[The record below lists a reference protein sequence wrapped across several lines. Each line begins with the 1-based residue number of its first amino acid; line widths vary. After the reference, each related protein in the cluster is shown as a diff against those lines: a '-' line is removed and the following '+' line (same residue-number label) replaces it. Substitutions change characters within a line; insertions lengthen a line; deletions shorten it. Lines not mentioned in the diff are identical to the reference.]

1 MNLILLRAQ
10 LRGLSAFRS
19 LLDTPMLK
27 DALQL
32 LDAAARRDG
41 EGALAAYD
49 QMFYCLKAEGY
60 SGLGTWMW
68 DTLRYTET
76 PYGDLA
82 GSGRSDP
89 ELEGAA
95 RRDVDALLQLARLGA
110 EDIRVALK
118 PILTEEY
125 VSVLDNLPAWET
137 GAPFTFEEL
146 AAFYRENGAGLYAK
160 YRAFLWEEGRLVPV
174 ADPDCPHPVELLGY
188 DQQRK
193 QVLDNTRLLVEGK
206 PSNNVLLFG
215 DGGTGKSATVKSM
228 LYLPGMENLRLIEI
242 QKENL
247 VGMPRLIRS
256 LAGRR
261 QSFILFIDDL
271 AFDQDDK
278 TYSSLKT
285 ILEGGLEKRP
295 LNVAIYAT
303 SNRRHLVR
311 QTFSD
316 RAGDEVDAFETISE
330 KTALAERFGLRIVC
344 GTNLTAQGLLAG
356 ILQEEDDE
364 DQCVM
369 FGSST
374 ANFSAVPAAKH
385 QWNRPLSSVQPPR
398 AGMMVFGVLR
408 ANGTMELA
416 NTQPTLHVDDKILF
430 AELAD

>member
-49 QMFYCLKAEGY
+49 QMFYRLKAEGY
-60 SGLGTWMW
+60 SGLGTWLW

-89 ELEGAA
+89 ELEEAA
-95 RRDVDALLQLARLGA
+95 RRDVDALLQLARLRA

-330 KTALAERFGLRIVC
+330 KTALAERFGLRIPYM
-344 GTNLTAQGLLAG
+344 TMSKSEYLALIDHLAG
-356 ILQEEDDE
+356 LYHVEMNRE
-364 DQCVM
+364 VLH
-369 FGSST
+369 
-374 ANFSAVPAAKH
+374 AKAMEWEIRH
-385 QWNRPLSSVQPPR
+385 AGRTPRVARQFIASLS
-398 AGMMVFGVLR
+398 
-408 ANGTMELA
+408 
-416 NTQPTLHVDDKILF
+416 
-430 AELAD
+430 

>member
-1 MNLILLRAQ
+1 
-10 LRGLSAFRS
+10 
-19 LLDTPMLK
+19 MLK

-49 QMFYCLKAEGY
+49 QMFYRLKAEGY
-60 SGLGTWMW
+60 SGLGTWLW

-89 ELEGAA
+89 ELEEAA
-95 RRDVDALLQLARLGA
+95 RRDVDALLQLARLRA

-146 AAFYRENGAGLYAK
+146 AAFYQENGAGLYAK

-330 KTALAERFGLRIVC
+330 KTALAERFGLRIPYM
-344 GTNLTAQGLLAG
+344 TMSKSEYLALIDHLAG
-356 ILQEEDDE
+356 LYHVEMNRE
-364 DQCVM
+364 VLH
-369 FGSST
+369 
-374 ANFSAVPAAKH
+374 AKAMEWEIRH
-385 QWNRPLSSVQPPR
+385 AGRTPRVARQFIASLS
-398 AGMMVFGVLR
+398 
-408 ANGTMELA
+408 
-416 NTQPTLHVDDKILF
+416 
-430 AELAD
+430 

>member
-49 QMFYCLKAEGY
+49 QMFYHLKAEEY
-60 SGLGTWMW
+60 SGLGAWLW

-82 GSGRSDP
+82 GSGRSDS

-146 AAFYRENGAGLYAK
+146 SAFYRENGAGLYAK
-160 YRAFLWEEGRLVPV
+160 YRAFLWEEGQLVPV

-285 ILEGGLEKRP
+285 ILEGGLERRP

-330 KTALAERFGLRIVC
+330 KTALAERFGLRIPYM
-344 GTNLTAQGLLAG
+344 TMSKSEYLALIDHLAG
-356 ILQEEDDE
+356 LYHVEMNRE
-364 DQCVM
+364 VLH
-369 FGSST
+369 
-374 ANFSAVPAAKH
+374 AKAMEWEIRH
-385 QWNRPLSSVQPPR
+385 AGRTPRVARQFIASLS
-398 AGMMVFGVLR
+398 
-408 ANGTMELA
+408 
-416 NTQPTLHVDDKILF
+416 
-430 AELAD
+430 

>member
-19 LLDTPMLK
+19 LLDTLMLK

-49 QMFYCLKAEGY
+49 QMFYRLKAEGY
-60 SGLGTWMW
+60 SGLGTWLW

-89 ELEGAA
+89 ELERAA

-146 AAFYRENGAGLYAK
+146 AAFYQENGAGLYAK

-285 ILEGGLEKRP
+285 ILEGGLERRP

-330 KTALAERFGLRIVC
+330 KTALAERFGLRIPYM
-344 GTNLTAQGLLAG
+344 TMSKSEYLALIDHLAG
-356 ILQEEDDE
+356 LYHVEMNRE
-364 DQCVM
+364 VLH
-369 FGSST
+369 
-374 ANFSAVPAAKH
+374 AKAMEWEIRH
-385 QWNRPLSSVQPPR
+385 AGRTPRVARQFIASLS
-398 AGMMVFGVLR
+398 
-408 ANGTMELA
+408 
-416 NTQPTLHVDDKILF
+416 
-430 AELAD
+430 

>member
-49 QMFYCLKAEGY
+49 QMFYLLKAEGY
-60 SGLGTWMW
+60 SGLGTWLW

-95 RRDVDALLQLARLGA
+95 LRDAETLLQLARLGA

-146 AAFYRENGAGLYAK
+146 AAFYQENGAGLYAK

-285 ILEGGLEKRP
+285 ILEVGLEKLP

-330 KTALAERFGLRIVC
+330 KTALAERFGLRIPYM
-344 GTNLTAQGLLAG
+344 TMSKSEYLALIDHLAG
-356 ILQEEDDE
+356 LYHVEMNRE
-364 DQCVM
+364 VLH
-369 FGSST
+369 
-374 ANFSAVPAAKH
+374 AKAMEWEIRH
-385 QWNRPLSSVQPPR
+385 AGRTPRVARQFIASLS
-398 AGMMVFGVLR
+398 
-408 ANGTMELA
+408 
-416 NTQPTLHVDDKILF
+416 
-430 AELAD
+430 

>member
-49 QMFYCLKAEGY
+49 QMFYRLKAEGY

-146 AAFYRENGAGLYAK
+146 AAFYQENGAGLYAK

-330 KTALAERFGLRIVC
+330 KTALAERFGLRIPYM
-344 GTNLTAQGLLAG
+344 TMSKSEYLALIDHLAG
-356 ILQEEDDE
+356 LYHVEMNRE
-364 DQCVM
+364 VLH
-369 FGSST
+369 
-374 ANFSAVPAAKH
+374 AKAMEWEIRH
-385 QWNRPLSSVQPPR
+385 AGRTPRVARQFIASLS
-398 AGMMVFGVLR
+398 
-408 ANGTMELA
+408 
-416 NTQPTLHVDDKILF
+416 
-430 AELAD
+430 

>member
-49 QMFYCLKAEGY
+49 QMFYRLKAEGY

-95 RRDVDALLQLARLGA
+95 RRDVDALLQLAQLGA

-146 AAFYRENGAGLYAK
+146 AAFYQENGAGLYAK

-330 KTALAERFGLRIVC
+330 KTALAERFGLRIPYM
-344 GTNLTAQGLLAG
+344 TMSKSEYLALIDHLAG
-356 ILQEEDDE
+356 LYHVEMNRE
-364 DQCVM
+364 VLH
-369 FGSST
+369 
-374 ANFSAVPAAKH
+374 AKAMEWEIRH
-385 QWNRPLSSVQPPR
+385 AGRTPRVARQFIASLS
-398 AGMMVFGVLR
+398 
-408 ANGTMELA
+408 
-416 NTQPTLHVDDKILF
+416 
-430 AELAD
+430 

>member
-19 LLDTPMLK
+19 LLDTPLLK

-49 QMFYCLKAEGY
+49 QMFYRLKAEGY
-60 SGLGTWMW
+60 SGLGTWLW

-76 PYGDLA
+76 PFGDLA

-95 RRDVDALLQLARLGA
+95 RRDVDALLLLARLGA
-110 EDIRVALK
+110 EEIRVALK

-146 AAFYRENGAGLYAK
+146 SAFYRENGAGLYAK
-160 YRAFLWEEGRLVPV
+160 YRAFLWEEGQLVPV

-330 KTALAERFGLRIVC
+330 KTALAERFGLRIPYM
-344 GTNLTAQGLLAG
+344 TMSKSEYLALIDHLAG
-356 ILQEEDDE
+356 LYHVEMDRE
-364 DQCVM
+364 VLH
-369 FGSST
+369 
-374 ANFSAVPAAKH
+374 AKAMEWEIRH
-385 QWNRPLSSVQPPR
+385 AGRTPRVARQFIASLS
-398 AGMMVFGVLR
+398 
-408 ANGTMELA
+408 
-416 NTQPTLHVDDKILF
+416 
-430 AELAD
+430 

>member
-49 QMFYCLKAEGY
+49 QMFYLLKAEGY

-137 GAPFTFEEL
+137 ETPFTFEEL
-146 AAFYRENGAGLYAK
+146 AAFYQENGAGLYAK

-228 LYLPGMENLRLIEI
+228 LYLPSMENLRLIEI

-285 ILEGGLEKRP
+285 ILEGGLERRP

-330 KTALAERFGLRIVC
+330 KTALAERFGLRIPYM
-344 GTNLTAQGLLAG
+344 TMSKSEYLALIDHLAG
-356 ILQEEDDE
+356 LYHVEMNRE
-364 DQCVM
+364 VLH
-369 FGSST
+369 
-374 ANFSAVPAAKH
+374 AKAMEWEIRH
-385 QWNRPLSSVQPPR
+385 AGRTPRVARQFIASLS
-398 AGMMVFGVLR
+398 
-408 ANGTMELA
+408 
-416 NTQPTLHVDDKILF
+416 
-430 AELAD
+430 

>member
-1 MNLILLRAQ
+1 MNLILLRAK

-49 QMFYCLKAEGY
+49 QMFYRLKAEGY
-60 SGLGTWMW
+60 SGLGTWLW
-68 DTLRYTET
+68 HTLRYTET
-76 PYGDLA
+76 PFGDLA

-95 RRDVDALLQLARLGA
+95 RRDVDALLLLARLGT
-110 EDIRVALK
+110 EEIRVALK

-146 AAFYRENGAGLYAK
+146 SAFYRENGAGLYAK
-160 YRAFLWEEGRLVPV
+160 YRAFLWEEGQLVPV

-330 KTALAERFGLRIVC
+330 KTALAERFGLRIPYM
-344 GTNLTAQGLLAG
+344 TMSKSEYLALIDHLAG
-356 ILQEEDDE
+356 LYHVEMNRE
-364 DQCVM
+364 VLH
-369 FGSST
+369 
-374 ANFSAVPAAKH
+374 AKAMEWEIRH
-385 QWNRPLSSVQPPR
+385 AGRTPRVARQFIASLS
-398 AGMMVFGVLR
+398 
-408 ANGTMELA
+408 
-416 NTQPTLHVDDKILF
+416 
-430 AELAD
+430 

>member
-49 QMFYCLKAEGY
+49 QMFYRLKAEGY
-60 SGLGTWMW
+60 SGLGTWLW

-95 RRDVDALLQLARLGA
+95 CRDVDALLQLAQLGA

-330 KTALAERFGLRIVC
+330 KTALAERFGLRIPYM
-344 GTNLTAQGLLAG
+344 TMSKSEYLALIDHLAG
-356 ILQEEDDE
+356 LYHVEMNRE
-364 DQCVM
+364 VLH
-369 FGSST
+369 
-374 ANFSAVPAAKH
+374 AKAMEWEIRH
-385 QWNRPLSSVQPPR
+385 AGRTPRVARQFIASLS
-398 AGMMVFGVLR
+398 
-408 ANGTMELA
+408 
-416 NTQPTLHVDDKILF
+416 
-430 AELAD
+430 

>member
-1 MNLILLRAQ
+1 MNLMLLRAA
-10 LRGLSAFRS
+10 LRGLSNCRP
-19 LLDTPMLK
+19 LLDTPLLQG
-27 DALQL
+27 ALHL
-32 LDAAARRDG
+32 LDAVAARDG
-41 EGALAAYD
+41 ETALEEYD
-49 QMFYCLKAEGY
+49 RLFYRLKEAGY
-60 SGLGTWMW
+60 SGLGAWLW
-68 DTLRYTET
+68 DQLRYTET
-76 PYGDLA
+76 PYGSLA
-82 GSGRSDP
+82 GSGGHDP

-95 RRDVDALLQLARLGA
+95 RRDVETLLRLAQMGA
-110 EDIRVALK
+110 EDVRFALT
-118 PILTEEY
+118 PLLGEEY
-125 VSVLDNLPAWET
+125 APVLSALPAWEK
-137 GAPFTFEEL
+137 GAPFTFDDL
-146 AAFYRENGAGLYAK
+146 DAFYRDHGAGLYAK
-160 YRAFLWEEGRLVPV
+160 YRAFLWEEGQLVPV

-188 DQQRK
+188 DQQRQ

-330 KTALAERFGLRIVC
+330 KTALAERFGLRIPYM
-344 GTNLTAQGLLAG
+344 TMSKSEYLALIDHLAG
-356 ILQEEDDE
+356 LYHVEMNRE
-364 DQCVM
+364 VLH
-369 FGSST
+369 
-374 ANFSAVPAAKH
+374 AKAMEWEIRH
-385 QWNRPLSSVQPPR
+385 AGRTPRVARQFIASLS
-398 AGMMVFGVLR
+398 
-408 ANGTMELA
+408 
-416 NTQPTLHVDDKILF
+416 
-430 AELAD
+430 

>member
-49 QMFYCLKAEGY
+49 QMFYRLKAEGY
-60 SGLGTWMW
+60 SGLGTWLW

-76 PYGDLA
+76 PFGNLA

-146 AAFYRENGAGLYAK
+146 SAFYRENGAGLYAK
-160 YRAFLWEEGRLVPV
+160 YRAFLWEEGQLVPV

-330 KTALAERFGLRIVC
+330 KTALAERFGLRIPYM
-344 GTNLTAQGLLAG
+344 TMSKTEYLALIDHLAG
-356 ILQEEDDE
+356 LYHVEMNRE
-364 DQCVM
+364 VLH
-369 FGSST
+369 
-374 ANFSAVPAAKH
+374 AKAMEWEIRH
-385 QWNRPLSSVQPPR
+385 AGRTPRVARQFIASLS
-398 AGMMVFGVLR
+398 
-408 ANGTMELA
+408 
-416 NTQPTLHVDDKILF
+416 
-430 AELAD
+430 

>member
-49 QMFYCLKAEGY
+49 QMFYRLKAEGY

-89 ELEGAA
+89 ELEEAA
-95 RRDVDALLQLARLGA
+95 RRDAETLLQLAQLGA

-146 AAFYRENGAGLYAK
+146 AAFYQENGAGLYAK

-261 QSFILFIDDL
+261 HSFILFIDDL

-330 KTALAERFGLRIVC
+330 KTALAERFGLRIPYM
-344 GTNLTAQGLLAG
+344 TMSKSEYLAL
-356 ILQEEDDE
+356 IDHL
-364 DQCVM
+364 
-369 FGSST
+369 
-374 ANFSAVPAAKH
+374 AVLYHVEMNREVLHAKAMEWEIRH
-385 QWNRPLSSVQPPR
+385 AGRTPRVARQFIASLS
-398 AGMMVFGVLR
+398 
-408 ANGTMELA
+408 
-416 NTQPTLHVDDKILF
+416 
-430 AELAD
+430 

>member
-49 QMFYCLKAEGY
+49 QMFYLLKAEGY

-89 ELEGAA
+89 ELERAA
-95 RRDVDALLQLARLGA
+95 RRDVDALLQLAQLGT

-330 KTALAERFGLRIVC
+330 KTALAERFGLRIPYM
-344 GTNLTAQGLLAG
+344 TMSKSEYLALIDHLAG
-356 ILQEEDDE
+356 LYHVEMNRE
-364 DQCVM
+364 VLH
-369 FGSST
+369 
-374 ANFSAVPAAKH
+374 AKAMEWEIRH
-385 QWNRPLSSVQPPR
+385 AGRTPRVARQFIASLS
-398 AGMMVFGVLR
+398 
-408 ANGTMELA
+408 
-416 NTQPTLHVDDKILF
+416 
-430 AELAD
+430 

>member
-49 QMFYCLKAEGY
+49 QMFYLLKAEGY

-82 GSGRSDP
+82 GSGRSDS

-146 AAFYRENGAGLYAK
+146 AAFYQENGAGLYAK
-160 YRAFLWEEGRLVPV
+160 YRAFLWEEGQLVPV

-330 KTALAERFGLRIVC
+330 KTALAERFGLRIPYM
-344 GTNLTAQGLLAG
+344 TMSKSEYLALIDHLAG
-356 ILQEEDDE
+356 LYHVEMNRE
-364 DQCVM
+364 VLH
-369 FGSST
+369 
-374 ANFSAVPAAKH
+374 AKAMEWEIRH
-385 QWNRPLSSVQPPR
+385 AGRTPRVSRQFIASLS
-398 AGMMVFGVLR
+398 
-408 ANGTMELA
+408 
-416 NTQPTLHVDDKILF
+416 
-430 AELAD
+430 

>member
-49 QMFYCLKAEGY
+49 QMFYLLKAEGY
-60 SGLGTWMW
+60 SGLGAWLW

-146 AAFYRENGAGLYAK
+146 AAFYQENGAGLYAK
-160 YRAFLWEEGRLVPV
+160 YRAFLWEEGQLVPV

-330 KTALAERFGLRIVC
+330 KTALAERFGLRIPYM
-344 GTNLTAQGLLAG
+344 TMSKSEYLALIDHLAG
-356 ILQEEDDE
+356 LYHVEMNRE
-364 DQCVM
+364 VLH
-369 FGSST
+369 
-374 ANFSAVPAAKH
+374 AKAMEWEIRH
-385 QWNRPLSSVQPPR
+385 AGRTPRVARQFIASLS
-398 AGMMVFGVLR
+398 
-408 ANGTMELA
+408 
-416 NTQPTLHVDDKILF
+416 
-430 AELAD
+430 

>member
-1 MNLILLRAQ
+1 M
-10 LRGLSAFRS
+10 
-19 LLDTPMLK
+19 
-27 DALQL
+27 
-32 LDAAARRDG
+32 
-41 EGALAAYD
+41 
-49 QMFYCLKAEGY
+49 
-60 SGLGTWMW
+60 
-68 DTLRYTET
+68 
-76 PYGDLA
+76 
-82 GSGRSDP
+82 
-89 ELEGAA
+89 
-95 RRDVDALLQLARLGA
+95 
-110 EDIRVALK
+110 
-118 PILTEEY
+118 
-125 VSVLDNLPAWET
+125 LDNLPAWET

-316 RAGDEVDAFETISE
+316 RAGDEVDAFETLHDHEQIGVSGPH
-330 KTALAERFGLRIVC
+330 RPSGR
-344 GTNLTAQGLLAG
+344 
-356 ILQEEDDE
+356 
-364 DQCVM
+364 
-369 FGSST
+369 
-374 ANFSAVPAAKH
+374 AVPCGDE
-385 QWNRPLSSVQPPR
+385 PGGPPR
-398 AGMMVFGVLR
+398 QGHGVGDPPRGADSPGGPAVHRKFKLT
-408 ANGTMELA
+408 GEL
-416 NTQPTLHVDDKILF
+416 PCDKIQT
-430 AELAD
+430 DRRSV

>member
-49 QMFYCLKAEGY
+49 QMFYRLKAEGY
-60 SGLGTWMW
+60 SGLGTWLW

-89 ELEGAA
+89 ELERAA
-95 RRDVDALLQLARLGA
+95 RRDVDALLQLAQLGA

-330 KTALAERFGLRIVC
+330 KTALAERFGLRIPYM
-344 GTNLTAQGLLAG
+344 TMSKSEYLALIDHLAG
-356 ILQEEDDE
+356 LYHVEMNRE
-364 DQCVM
+364 VLH
-369 FGSST
+369 
-374 ANFSAVPAAKH
+374 AKAMEWEIRH
-385 QWNRPLSSVQPPR
+385 AGRTPRVARQFIASLS
-398 AGMMVFGVLR
+398 
-408 ANGTMELA
+408 
-416 NTQPTLHVDDKILF
+416 
-430 AELAD
+430 

>member
-49 QMFYCLKAEGY
+49 QMFYLLKAEGY

-146 AAFYRENGAGLYAK
+146 SAFYRENGAGLYAK
-160 YRAFLWEEGRLVPV
+160 YRAFLWEEGQLVPV

-330 KTALAERFGLRIVC
+330 KTALAERFGLRIPYM
-344 GTNLTAQGLLAG
+344 TMSKSEYLALIDHLAG
-356 ILQEEDDE
+356 LYRVEMNRE
-364 DQCVM
+364 VLH
-369 FGSST
+369 
-374 ANFSAVPAAKH
+374 AKAMEWEIRH
-385 QWNRPLSSVQPPR
+385 AGRTPRVARQFIASLS
-398 AGMMVFGVLR
+398 
-408 ANGTMELA
+408 
-416 NTQPTLHVDDKILF
+416 
-430 AELAD
+430 

>member
-49 QMFYCLKAEGY
+49 QMFYLLKAEGY
-60 SGLGTWMW
+60 SGLGAWLW

-146 AAFYRENGAGLYAK
+146 SAFYRENGAGLYAK
-160 YRAFLWEEGRLVPV
+160 YRAFLWEEGQLVPV

-228 LYLPGMENLRLIEI
+228 LYLPSMENLRLIEI

-285 ILEGGLEKRP
+285 ILEGGLERRP

-330 KTALAERFGLRIVC
+330 KTALAERFGLRIPYM
-344 GTNLTAQGLLAG
+344 TMSKSEYLALIDHLAG
-356 ILQEEDDE
+356 LYHVEMNRE
-364 DQCVM
+364 VLH
-369 FGSST
+369 
-374 ANFSAVPAAKH
+374 AKAMEWEIRH
-385 QWNRPLSSVQPPR
+385 AGRTPRVARQFIASLS
-398 AGMMVFGVLR
+398 
-408 ANGTMELA
+408 
-416 NTQPTLHVDDKILF
+416 
-430 AELAD
+430 

>member
-49 QMFYCLKAEGY
+49 QMFYHLKAEGY

-82 GSGRSDP
+82 GSGRSDS

-95 RRDVDALLQLARLGA
+95 RRDVDALFQLARLGA

-137 GAPFTFEEL
+137 GVPFTFEEL

-160 YRAFLWEEGRLVPV
+160 YRAFLWEEGQLVPV

-330 KTALAERFGLRIVC
+330 KTALAERFGLRIPYM
-344 GTNLTAQGLLAG
+344 TMSKSEYLALIDHLAG
-356 ILQEEDDE
+356 LYHVEMNRE
-364 DQCVM
+364 VLH
-369 FGSST
+369 
-374 ANFSAVPAAKH
+374 AKAMEWEIRH
-385 QWNRPLSSVQPPR
+385 AGRTPRVARQFIASLS
-398 AGMMVFGVLR
+398 
-408 ANGTMELA
+408 
-416 NTQPTLHVDDKILF
+416 
-430 AELAD
+430 

>member
-49 QMFYCLKAEGY
+49 QMFYRLKAEGY
-60 SGLGTWMW
+60 SGLGTWLW

-82 GSGRSDP
+82 GSGRSDS

-137 GAPFTFEEL
+137 GVPFTFEEL
-146 AAFYRENGAGLYAK
+146 SAFYRENGAGLYAK
-160 YRAFLWEEGRLVPV
+160 YRAFLWEEGQLLPV

-330 KTALAERFGLRIVC
+330 KTALAERFGLRIPYM
-344 GTNLTAQGLLAG
+344 TMSKSEYLALIDHLAG
-356 ILQEEDDE
+356 LYHVEMNRE
-364 DQCVM
+364 VLH
-369 FGSST
+369 
-374 ANFSAVPAAKH
+374 AKAMEWEIRH
-385 QWNRPLSSVQPPR
+385 AGRTPRVARQFIASLS
-398 AGMMVFGVLR
+398 
-408 ANGTMELA
+408 
-416 NTQPTLHVDDKILF
+416 
-430 AELAD
+430 

>member
-49 QMFYCLKAEGY
+49 QMFYLLKAEGY
-60 SGLGTWMW
+60 SGLGTWLW

-82 GSGRSDP
+82 GSGRSDS

-125 VSVLDNLPAWET
+125 VSVLDSLPAWET
-137 GAPFTFEEL
+137 GVPFTFEEL
-146 AAFYRENGAGLYAK
+146 SAFYRENGAGLYAK
-160 YRAFLWEEGRLVPV
+160 YRAFLWEEGQLVPV

-330 KTALAERFGLRIVC
+330 KTALAERFGLRIPYM
-344 GTNLTAQGLLAG
+344 TMSKSEYLALIDHLAG
-356 ILQEEDDE
+356 LYHVEMNRE
-364 DQCVM
+364 VLH
-369 FGSST
+369 
-374 ANFSAVPAAKH
+374 AKAMEWEIRH
-385 QWNRPLSSVQPPR
+385 AGRTPRVARQFIASLS
-398 AGMMVFGVLR
+398 
-408 ANGTMELA
+408 
-416 NTQPTLHVDDKILF
+416 
-430 AELAD
+430 

>member
-49 QMFYCLKAEGY
+49 QMFYRLKAEGY
-60 SGLGTWMW
+60 SGLGTWLW

-146 AAFYRENGAGLYAK
+146 AAFYQENGAGLYAK

-228 LYLPGMENLRLIEI
+228 LYLPGMEDLRLIEI

-247 VGMPRLIRS
+247 TGLPRLMRS

-261 QSFILFIDDL
+261 QKFILFIDDL

-285 ILEGGLEKRP
+285 ILEGSLEKRP
-295 LNVAIYAT
+295 ANTAIYAT
-303 SNRRHLVR
+303 SNRRHRVR
-311 QTFSD
+311 QNFSD
-316 RAGDEVDAFETISE
+316 RGSDEVDAAETIAE
-330 KTALAERFGLRIVC
+330 KTALAERFGLRIPY
-344 GTNLTAQGLLAG
+344 LTMNKTDYLALVDYLADQAG
-356 ILQEEDDE
+356 ITMSREQLH
-364 DQCVM
+364 
-369 FGSST
+369 
-374 ANFSAVPAAKH
+374 AKAMTWEIRH
-385 QWNRPLSSVQPPR
+385 SGRTPR
-398 AGMMVFGVLR
+398 VARQFIASL
-408 ANGTMELA
+408 NL
-416 NTQPTLHVDDKILF
+416 
-430 AELAD
+430 

>member
-49 QMFYCLKAEGY
+49 QMFYRLKAEGY
-60 SGLGTWMW
+60 SGLGTWLW

-95 RRDVDALLQLARLGA
+95 LRDAETLLQLARLGA

-137 GAPFTFEEL
+137 GAPFTFEEV

-271 AFDQDDK
+271 AFDQDDQ

-295 LNVAIYAT
+295 VNVAIYAT

-311 QTFSD
+311 QTFSE
-316 RAGDEVDAFETISE
+316 RAGEEIDTFETISE
-330 KTALAERFGLRIVC
+330 KTALAERFGLRIPYM
-344 GTNLTAQGLLAG
+344 TMSKSEYLALIDHLAG
-356 ILQEEDDE
+356 LYHVEMNRE
-364 DQCVM
+364 VLH
-369 FGSST
+369 
-374 ANFSAVPAAKH
+374 AKAMEWEIRH
-385 QWNRPLSSVQPPR
+385 AGRTPRVARQFIASLS
-398 AGMMVFGVLR
+398 
-408 ANGTMELA
+408 
-416 NTQPTLHVDDKILF
+416 
-430 AELAD
+430 

>member
-49 QMFYCLKAEGY
+49 QMFYLLKAEGY

-82 GSGRSDP
+82 GSGRSDS

-137 GAPFTFEEL
+137 GVPFTFEEL

-160 YRAFLWEEGRLVPV
+160 YRAFLWEEGQLVPV

-330 KTALAERFGLRIVC
+330 KTALAERFGLRIPYM
-344 GTNLTAQGLLAG
+344 TMSKSEYLALIDHLAG
-356 ILQEEDDE
+356 LYHVEMNRE
-364 DQCVM
+364 VLH
-369 FGSST
+369 
-374 ANFSAVPAAKH
+374 AKAMEWEIRH
-385 QWNRPLSSVQPPR
+385 AGRTPRVARQFIASLS
-398 AGMMVFGVLR
+398 
-408 ANGTMELA
+408 
-416 NTQPTLHVDDKILF
+416 
-430 AELAD
+430 

>member
-49 QMFYCLKAEGY
+49 QMFYRLKAEGY

-146 AAFYRENGAGLYAK
+146 AAFYQENGAGLYAK

-256 LAGRR
+256 LVGRR

-330 KTALAERFGLRIVC
+330 KTALAERFGLRIPYM
-344 GTNLTAQGLLAG
+344 TMSKSEYLALIDHLAG
-356 ILQEEDDE
+356 LYHVEMNRE
-364 DQCVM
+364 VLH
-369 FGSST
+369 
-374 ANFSAVPAAKH
+374 AKAMEWEIRH
-385 QWNRPLSSVQPPR
+385 AGRTPRVARQFIASLS
-398 AGMMVFGVLR
+398 
-408 ANGTMELA
+408 
-416 NTQPTLHVDDKILF
+416 
-430 AELAD
+430 

>member
-19 LLDTPMLK
+19 LLDTPLLK

-49 QMFYCLKAEGY
+49 QMFYLLKAEGY
-60 SGLGTWMW
+60 SGLGTWLW

-82 GSGRSDP
+82 GSGRSDS

-95 RRDVDALLQLARLGA
+95 RRDVDALLLLARLGT
-110 EDIRVALK
+110 EEIRVALK

-146 AAFYRENGAGLYAK
+146 SAFYRENGAGLYAK
-160 YRAFLWEEGRLVPV
+160 YRAFLWEEGQLVPV

-330 KTALAERFGLRIVC
+330 KTALAERFGLRIPYM
-344 GTNLTAQGLLAG
+344 TMSKSEYLALIDHLAG
-356 ILQEEDDE
+356 LYHVEMNRE
-364 DQCVM
+364 VLH
-369 FGSST
+369 
-374 ANFSAVPAAKH
+374 AKAMEWEIRH
-385 QWNRPLSSVQPPR
+385 AGRTPRVARQFIASLS
-398 AGMMVFGVLR
+398 
-408 ANGTMELA
+408 
-416 NTQPTLHVDDKILF
+416 
-430 AELAD
+430 

>member
-49 QMFYCLKAEGY
+49 QMFYLLKAEGY

-146 AAFYRENGAGLYAK
+146 AAFYQENGAGLYAK

-330 KTALAERFGLRIVC
+330 KTALAERFGLRIPYM
-344 GTNLTAQGLLAG
+344 TMSKAEYLALIDHLAG
-356 ILQEEDDE
+356 LYHVEMNRE
-364 DQCVM
+364 VLH
-369 FGSST
+369 
-374 ANFSAVPAAKH
+374 AKAMEWEIRH
-385 QWNRPLSSVQPPR
+385 AGRTPRVARQFIASLS
-398 AGMMVFGVLR
+398 
-408 ANGTMELA
+408 
-416 NTQPTLHVDDKILF
+416 
-430 AELAD
+430 

>member
-49 QMFYCLKAEGY
+49 QMFYRLKAEGY
-60 SGLGTWMW
+60 SGLGTWLW

-89 ELEGAA
+89 ELERAA

-146 AAFYRENGAGLYAK
+146 AAFYQENGAGLYAK

-206 PSNNVLLFG
+206 PSTNVLLFG

-295 LNVAIYAT
+295 PNVAIYAT

-330 KTALAERFGLRIVC
+330 KTALAERFGLRIPYM
-344 GTNLTAQGLLAG
+344 TMSKSEYLALIDHLAG
-356 ILQEEDDE
+356 LYHVEMNRE
-364 DQCVM
+364 VLH
-369 FGSST
+369 
-374 ANFSAVPAAKH
+374 AKAMEWEIRH
-385 QWNRPLSSVQPPR
+385 AGRTPRVARQFIASLS
-398 AGMMVFGVLR
+398 
-408 ANGTMELA
+408 
-416 NTQPTLHVDDKILF
+416 
-430 AELAD
+430 

>member
-19 LLDTPMLK
+19 LLDTPLLK

-41 EGALAAYD
+41 DGALAAYD
-49 QMFYCLKAEGY
+49 QMFYRLKAEGY
-60 SGLGTWMW
+60 SGLGTWLW

-95 RRDVDALLQLARLGA
+95 LRDAETLLQLAQLGA

-146 AAFYRENGAGLYAK
+146 AAFYQENGAGLYAK

-330 KTALAERFGLRIVC
+330 KTALAERFGLRIPYM
-344 GTNLTAQGLLAG
+344 TMSKSEYLALIDHLAG
-356 ILQEEDDE
+356 LYHVEMNRE
-364 DQCVM
+364 VLH
-369 FGSST
+369 
-374 ANFSAVPAAKH
+374 AKAMEWEIRH
-385 QWNRPLSSVQPPR
+385 AGRTPRVARQFIASLS
-398 AGMMVFGVLR
+398 
-408 ANGTMELA
+408 
-416 NTQPTLHVDDKILF
+416 
-430 AELAD
+430 

>member
-49 QMFYCLKAEGY
+49 QMFYRLKAEGY
-60 SGLGTWMW
+60 SGLGTWLW

-95 RRDVDALLQLARLGA
+95 LRDAETLLQLARLGA

-146 AAFYRENGAGLYAK
+146 AAFYQENGAGLYTK

-330 KTALAERFGLRIVC
+330 KTALAERFGLRIPYM
-344 GTNLTAQGLLAG
+344 TMSKSEYLALIDHLAG
-356 ILQEEDDE
+356 LYHVEMNRE
-364 DQCVM
+364 VLH
-369 FGSST
+369 
-374 ANFSAVPAAKH
+374 AKAMEWEIRH
-385 QWNRPLSSVQPPR
+385 AGRTPRVARQFIASLS
-398 AGMMVFGVLR
+398 
-408 ANGTMELA
+408 
-416 NTQPTLHVDDKILF
+416 
-430 AELAD
+430 